1 VRVHVDHTGPEV
13 WVEGLRGRWDTDGLY
28 VHNSTD
34 LSTMRL
40 VLTAQDTHSG
50 LATLQWKLGTR
61 PLANDVGE
69 GAVSV
74 ERLQNSV
81 RALFC
86 FFFCVGPSV
95 WSFVSSFVCSFAHSF
110 VRSHTYISDVP

>member
-1 VRVHVDHTGPEV
+1 MGQVLMVGIWRVQEDSVRVYVDHTGPEV

-40 VLTAQDTHSG
+40 VLTGQDTHSG

-61 PLANDVGE
+61 PLANDVGD
-69 GAVSV
+69 GAVKV

-81 RALFC
+81 S
-86 FFFCVGPSV
+86 FFSCVDLMFFG
-95 WSFVSSFVCSFAHSF
+95 F
-110 VRSHTYISDVP
+110 YGNMQ